1 MTTTSPLLSARDVSV
16 NYGQLQA
23 VRNVTVDF
31 AEGGM
36 TGIFGHNGSGKSSFL
51 KSLIGTGG
59 QINGS
64 VDFAGQPILPGKTHE
79 NVLRGI
85 AIVPQS
91 RNVFPSLTVRECL
104 DTAALRSGASRIDA
118 VHELLPILAER
129 AHQRAGSMSGG
140 EQQLLAVGMALI
152 TQPKAILLDE
162 PTAGLSPVAAEKVL
176 STLVEINRRFGTT
189 VLLVEQNVMIA
200 LAIVQ
205 RAIVFR
211 SGSIVYDAPAGD
223 LSAKDDIWSVF

>member
-1 MTTTSPLLSARDVSV
+1 MTSSAIISTHNVTVS
-16 NYGQLQA
+16 YGQLQA
-23 VRNVTVDF
+23 VQDVSVELER
-31 AEGGM
+31 GGM

-59 QINGS
+59 KITGS
-64 VDFAGQPILPGKTHE
+64 VRFDGGEVVPGKTHE

-91 RNVFPSLTVRECL
+91 RNVFPSLSVRECL
-104 DTAALRSGASRIDA
+104 EAAALRSGQNRLDE
-118 VHELLPILAER
+118 VHELLPILRDR
-129 AHQRAGSMSGG
+129 ASQRAGSMSGG

-152 TQPKAILLDE
+152 TRPKAILLDE

-176 STLVEINRRFGTT
+176 DTLTKINKMFGTT
-189 VLLVEQNVMIA
+189 VVLVEQNVMIA

-205 RAIVFR
+205 RALVFR
-211 SGSIVYDAPAGD
+211 SGKIVF
-223 LSAKDDIWSVF
+223 DDTSEALRNRDNIWSAF

>member
-1 MTTTSPLLSARDVSV
+1 MTAAIISTTDLTVS
-16 NYGQLQA
+16 YGQLQA
-23 VRNVTVDF
+23 VRNVTTEF
-31 AEGGM
+31 AAGSM

-51 KSLIGTGG
+51 KGLVGAGGTMA
-59 QINGS
+59 GS
-64 VDFAGQPILPGKTHE
+64 VTFDGQPIAPGRTHE
-79 NVLRGI
+79 NVLRGM

-104 DTAALRSGASRIDA
+104 ETAGLRSGTRRLDE
-118 VHELLPILAER
+118 VHELLPILADR
-129 AHQRAGSMSGG
+129 GGQRAGSMSGG

-152 TQPKAILLDE
+152 SRPKAILLDE
-162 PTAGLSPVAAEKVL
+162 PTAGLSPVAANKVL

-200 LAIVQ
+200 LAIVE

-211 SGSIVYDAPAGD
+211 SGVIVYDAPSAE
-223 LSAKDDIWSVF
+223 LRAKDSIWSVF